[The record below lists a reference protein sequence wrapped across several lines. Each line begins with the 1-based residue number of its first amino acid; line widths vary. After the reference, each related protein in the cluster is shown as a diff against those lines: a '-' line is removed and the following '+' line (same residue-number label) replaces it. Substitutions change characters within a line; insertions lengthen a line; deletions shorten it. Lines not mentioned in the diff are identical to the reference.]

1 MWTRTLS
8 PLKPCALLA
17 LAASLI
23 MSTEALPVEERAAA
37 AKKPWVP
44 AIGTTWQIVLNAPL
58 KIDPKKPVVTPDVAV
73 YDIDLF
79 DNTAETIA
87 ALHKLNKKVIC
98 YFSAGTYEEWRPDA
112 KKFAKADFGKPMDD
126 WPGERWLQI
135 KNTNVRNIMA
145 QRIKLAAEKGC
156 DAIDPDNVDGYSNN
170 NGIGLTKADT
180 IDFVKFLSSEAR
192 KYGLSIALKNAGEII
207 PQVIKFVDFQVNEQC
222 VKYNEASTF
231 AAFIKAGKAV
241 FHIEYPDGAPG
252 SVSSKARSSIYAA
265 PGTEKFS
272 TLIKTMDLDGWVQMR
287 DGKQYTT
294 KTGY

>member
-1 MWTRTLS
+1 MS
-8 PLKPCALLA
+8 P
-17 LAASLI
+17 
-23 MSTEALPVEERAAA
+23 STNT
-37 AKKPWVP
+37 VP
-44 AIGTTWQIVLNAPL
+44 Q
-58 KIDPKKPVVTPDVAV
+58 
-73 YDIDLF
+73 
-79 DNTAETIA
+79 
-87 ALHKLNKKVIC
+87 
-98 YFSAGTYEEWRPDA
+98 
-112 KKFAKADFGKPMDD
+112 
-126 WPGERWLQI
+126 
-135 KNTNVRNIMA
+135 
-145 QRIKLAAEKGC
+145 
-156 DAIDPDNVDGYSNN
+156 SNN